1 MRRRTCFRR
10 GKSNECLVL
19 AVVEE
24 RNGMGN
30 KKLVIIMYNI
40 VIHDT
45 LVVTY
50 YLHY

>member
-1 MRRRTCFRR
+1 MRPRTCFKR
-10 GKSNECLVL
+10 GKNNEFVVL
-19 AVVEE
+19 ARNEE
-24 RNGMGN
+24 RNDMGN
-30 KKLVIIMYNI
+30 KKLFIIMYNI

>member
-1 MRRRTCFRR
+1 MRPRKCFRR
-10 GKSNECLVL
+10 WKSNECLVL
-19 AVVEE
+19 AVVED
-24 RNGMGN
+24 RNDMGN